1 MRSHV
6 ASTVR
11 GLPHRG
17 DVAREEVHL
26 SQPERQFL
34 QHVPTKPSS
43 GTRSLFIFSCPLMEG
58 DGAVAGLKHI
68 FIV

>member
-6 ASTVR
+6 APTVPAF
-11 GLPHRG
+11 PHRG
-17 DVAREEVHL
+17 AVARQEVYL
-26 SQPERQFL
+26 SQPERYFL

-43 GTRSLFIFSCPLMEG
+43 GTRSLFIFSSSLKEG
-58 DGAVAGLKHI
+58 DVVVAGLKHI